1 MVIFQFKLCGLS
13 IKRGWLFGRRENP
26 PIHTLNMLLCR
37 AFLLDGKGAGKVIE
51 ATSGL
56 CDDPLWLIENRKE
69 IEMARESAVRKAR
82 LEYAER
88 KEGEMQRLKERLNEA
103 SDENRKLRTE
113 NHALRRA
120 IRIVEEEPC
129 QQ

>member
-1 MVIFQFKLCGLS
+1 MVILQFKLCGLS
-13 IKRGWLFGRRENP
+13 IKRGWLFGKRENA

-37 AFLLDGKGAGKVIE
+37 AFLLGGKGAGKVIE

-82 LEYAER
+82 LEYDQRREAEMR
-88 KEGEMQRLKERLNEA
+88 RLKERLDEA
-103 SDENRKLRTE
+103 SKESMKLRTE

-120 IRIVEEEPC
+120 IRIVEEDA
-129 QQ
+129 